1 MLDLPLIWYA
11 LLVVL
16 LTGYAVLDG
25 FDLGAG
31 AVHLIVARTDAE
43 RRRVMNSIGPV
54 WDGNEVWLI
63 TGGGALFAAFP
74 LVYATVFSGFYLA
87 MVLVL
92 GALILRAVALEYRSK
107 EANAWWRRAWDLVFS
122 ASSALAALLFGVAL
136 GNLIGGLALDE
147 QGIYRDG
154 LAGLLNPFGL
164 LTGALALAVAVM
176 QGTAWL
182 ALKTDGPVADRS
194 RRIQIL
200 AMGSVAV
207 LWVVLA
213 AMALSESST
222 AAANYRATL
231 AAWIGPLIGV
241 NALIFGLRSALLRQA
256 WRSFLACSSAVAG
269 LALAAA
275 AALYPNLVPATV
287 AGRSLTVDNAHSS
300 ELTLSVMLVVALI
313 GMPLVLA
320 YTAFVYWKFR
330 GKVKL
335 EEGSY

>member
-1 MLDLPLIWYA
+1 MLDLPLVWFA
-11 LLVVL
+11 LLAVL

-31 AVHLIVARTDAE
+31 AVHLIVARTDTE
-43 RRRVMNSIGPV
+43 RRRVLNSIGPF
-54 WDGNEVWLI
+54 WDGNEVWLV

-92 GALILRAVALEYRSK
+92 GSLILRAVAVEYRSK
-107 EANAWWRRAWDLVFS
+107 EAAAWWRRGWDVVFS
-122 ASSALAALLFGVAL
+122 LSSAVAALLFGVAL

-147 QGIYRDG
+147 QGVYRDG

-164 LTGALALAVAVM
+164 LTGGLALSVAVM

-182 ALKTDGPVADRS
+182 VLKTEDAIAERA
-194 RRIQIL
+194 RRIQL
-200 AMGSVAV
+200 GAMVAV
-207 LWVVLA
+207 AALWVVLA
-213 AMALSESST
+213 AMAWSESST
-222 AAANYRATL
+222 AVANYKATV
-231 AAWIGPLIGV
+231 AAWIGPLVGV
-241 NALIFGLRSALLRQA
+241 NALVFGLRSTLLRQA
-256 WRSFLACSSAVAG
+256 LRSFLLCSAAVVG

-287 AGRSLTVDNAHSS
+287 PARSLTVSNAHSS
-300 ELTLSVMLVVALI
+300 ELTLTVMLVVAVI

-320 YTAFVYWKFR
+320 YTGFVYWKFR
-330 GKVKL
+330 GKVRL
-335 EEGSY
+335 ESDGY

>member
-1 MLDLPLIWYA
+1 MLDLPVVWFA

-16 LTGYAVLDG
+16 LTGYAILDG

-31 AVHLIVARTDAE
+31 AVHLIVARTDTE
-43 RRRVMNSIGPV
+43 RRHVLNSVGPV

-92 GALILRAVALEYRSK
+92 ASLILRAVAIEYRSK
-107 EANAWWRRAWDLVFS
+107 EASVWWRRGWDVVFS
-122 ASSALAALLFGVAL
+122 LSSAVAALLFGVAM
-136 GNLIGGLALDE
+136 GNLIGGIALDE
-147 QGIYRDG
+147 QGIYRGG

-164 LTGALALAVAVM
+164 LTGALALAAAVM

-182 ALKTDGPVADRS
+182 VLKTEGAIAERS
-194 RRIQIL
+194 RRIQFGAIG
-200 AMGSVAV
+200 AVAA

-213 AMALSESST
+213 AMAWSDSGP
-222 AAANYRATL
+222 AVANYKATM

-241 NALIFGLRSALLRQA
+241 NALLFGLRSTLLRQA
-256 WRSFLACSSAVAG
+256 LRSFLLCSAAVAG

-287 AGRSLTVDNAHSS
+287 TERSLTVGNAHSS
-300 ELTLSVMLVVALI
+300 ELTLTVMLVVALI

-320 YTAFVYWKFR
+320 YTGFVYWKLR
-330 GKVKL
+330 GKVRL
-335 EEGSY
+335 ESDGY